1 MSLAKSFTELKVWQ
15 EGHKLVLDVYRAS
28 ESFPKSEVFGLTSQL
43 RRSASSVTANITEG
57 FERGT
62 KKELH
67 QFLMI
72 ARGSLGETQ
81 NHLLLARDLGY
92 LTNDDFQNL
101 AQQAIAVHK
110 LLNAFIRSIKPANQ
124 RTSSP
129 ANHA

>member
-1 MSLAKSFTELKVWQ
+1 MSFAKSFTELKVWQ
-15 EGHKLVLDVYRAS
+15 EGHKLVLDVYRVS
-28 ESFPKSEVFGLTSQL
+28 ESFPKSEVFGLSSQL

-81 NHLLLARDLGY
+81 NHLLLARDLKY
-92 LTNDDFQNL
+92 LVEADFQRL
-101 AQQAIAVHK
+101 AKQAVSVHK
-110 LLNAFIRSIKPANQ
+110 LLNAFSRSVKPANQ
-124 RTSSP
+124 RTSVP
-129 ANHA
+129 AHHA